1 MTPERPCPAPIVQ
14 KCPDCKVVDMKLEEV
29 RAEDLRGFLGLNPER
44 AEKHRCPECRTVLR
58 IVVV

>member
-1 MTPERPCPAPIVQ
+1 MTPNRHYPTPTVQ

-44 AEKHRCPECRTVLR
+44 AERHRCPECGTVLR
-58 IVVV
+58 IVVL